1 MAKEIPFDEDVM
13 TLIMGLGSPEK
24 PGQHGRTMIPAPENK
39 PIDIITQ
46 IRDLCDEFL
55 QTVEKEER
63 SSANGKEDEKP
74 EETED
79 MKIDE
84 D

>member
-24 PGQHGRTMIPAPENK
+24 PGQHGRTMMPAPENK

-46 IRDLCDEFL
+46 IRDLCEEFL
-55 QTVEKEER
+55 QTVDKEEMPEKKEK
-63 SSANGKEDEKP
+63 GEDE
-74 EETED
+74 ETD